1 VNTASPASGTIIRW
15 GILGTGFV
23 ARAFATDLRLLPGA
37 VLTAVSSRELSR
49 AREFAR
55 NFEVEHAHGV
65 ALDLIRNDEVDVVY
79 VATPHDRHRDDCH
92 ACLAGGRAVLCEK
105 PFALNAREARA
116 VIHEARSRR
125 LFCMEAMWMRF
136 HPLILKV
143 RSLIQ
148 AGAIGKVRL
157 LTADFGYPTS
167 FDPEN
172 HFFSRL
178 RGGGALLDRGVY
190 PLSLAFFLLGRP
202 AEVMGRATIGSTGVD
217 EQMAAILTY
226 PDGALAILTAT
237 LRSRLSNEATII
249 GTRGRIQ
256 IHEPFYAPHRVSH
269 TPLVEPTGPVAAVH
283 SSPRGWL
290 SRLKRHPVLR
300 RAFDQIGQPALGLIR
315 RRGSGFVHYGRA
327 IGYQYEA
334 AEVMR
339 CLRAG
344 ERESPLMPLDETLAI
359 LEATD
364 ALRASWKLTY
374 PGDECRD

>member
-1 VNTASPASGTIIRW
+1 VTLASGTIIRW
-15 GILGTGFV
+15 GVLGTGTI
-23 ARAFATDLRLLPGA
+23 ARAFAADLRLVPGA
-37 VLTAVSSRELSR
+37 VLTAVGSRELSR

-55 NFEVEHAHGV
+55 CFEVEHAHG
-65 ALDLIRNDEVDVVY
+65 AAQDLIRNDEVDVVY
-79 VATPHDRHRDDCH
+79 VATPHDRHRDDCQ

-116 VIHEARSRR
+116 VIHDAHSRR

-148 AGAIGKVRL
+148 SGAIGQVRL
-157 LTADFGYPTS
+157 LTAHMGYPTS
-167 FDPEN
+167 FDPESR
-172 HFFSRL
+172 FFSLL

-202 AEVMGRATIGSTGVD
+202 AEVMGRATIGPTGVD
-217 EQMAAILTY
+217 EQMAALLTY

-237 LRSRLSNEATII
+237 LRSRFSNEATII
-249 GTRGRIQ
+249 GTRGRIH
-256 IHEPFYAPHRVSH
+256 IHEPFYAPHRVSR
-269 TPLVEPTGPVAAVH
+269 TPLVEPTGPVAMAPL
-283 SSPRGWL
+283 SPRGWL
-290 SRLKRHPVLR
+290 SRLRRHPILR
-300 RAFDQIGQPALGLIR
+300 RAFDQVGRPALGWIR
-315 RRGSGFVHYGRA
+315 RRESGFVHYGWGN
-327 IGYQYEA
+327 GYQYEA

-344 ERESPLMPLDETLAI
+344 ERESSLMPLDETLAI

-374 PGDECRD
+374 PGDDLRD